1 VGAFTSV
8 SSSFGSTI
16 EGALQMLAVSTSRR
30 MVGECLRPRLPV
42 ALAVAMA
49 LVALS
54 ADAPSASAEAG
65 TAALTWGENFK
76 TQLGAGYKD
85 DWEAAPVSVLDL
97 TNITAVA
104 AAYNFNLAL
113 VSGGAVWAWGGN
125 DYGQLGDG
133 TREDA
138 VLPTQVINLGEAT
151 AVSAAGTHSLAL
163 LSNKTV
169 MAWGSNEYGEL
180 GNGELNPNE
189 RTNKKG
195 EKEKTMV
202 GSGTAEPK
210 LVPELTGVVAIA
222 SGGGSNYALLEDG
235 ALMAWGRNDVG
246 QLGIGEKGPEI
257 CKTSVGEI
265 RCSTKPRAVDLA
277 GLPEGV
283 KVVAVSAGVESAYA
297 LLSDHEARA
306 WGNNSSGELGDGS
319 TTDSLVPVEVL
330 DLEGDT
336 GNLTDV
342 NEVSGGSGFALALLE
357 GGRVAAW
364 GSNNHGQ
371 LGTPSS
377 EECGKGE
384 CATKPILD
392 GTLENTT
399 AVSAGEFGFGLAASA
414 TSVFSFGRNSPWGLL
429 GIGNPSS
436 PEECGTEGSAGH
448 EEPLWCSRV
457 PLTIK
462 GLGPVSRIGAG
473 EQSNIVVLRSGEG
486 PPPLLSLTPEVGALL
501 VTWTFDA
508 AEYRLRW
515 KPLSSKKFSKTV
527 KSKQVCGPEAPCSYH
542 ISGVSGPQEVVISSY
557 GSKGKFETKR
567 AIIGEPLTGANA
579 PSVIARPSI
588 KVTGSAR
595 VGGTLTENAARWTH
609 GPTTFSYQWLL
620 CSESGEECSAI
631 KKATKKTYVVVS
643 GDLHHELRVE
653 ETASNSTA
661 STTTTSGLIEIV
673 SEEEPEEP
681 PVSATG
687 K

>member
-1 VGAFTSV
+1 M
-8 SSSFGSTI
+8 
-16 EGALQMLAVSTSRR
+16 AL
-30 MVGECLRPRLPV
+30 V
-42 ALAVAMA
+42 ALAVA
-49 LVALS
+49 
-54 ADAPSASAEAG
+54 ASRAAAESG

-76 TQLGAGYKD
+76 SQLGAGYKD

-113 VSGGAVWAWGGN
+113 VSGGSVWAWGGN

-133 TREDA
+133 MREDA
-138 VLPTQVINLGEAT
+138 ELPTQVTNLGEAT

-163 LSNKTV
+163 LSNRTV

-189 RTNKKG
+189 RINKKG

-202 GSGTAEPK
+202 GSGTAEAK
-210 LVPELTGVVAIA
+210 LVPELTGVIAIA

-235 ALMAWGRNDVG
+235 ALMGWGKNDVG
-246 QLGIGEKGPEI
+246 ELGIGEKGPEI
-257 CKTSVGEI
+257 CKTSVGEV

-283 KVVAVSAGVESAYA
+283 KVIAVSAGVESAYA
-297 LLSDHEARA
+297 LLSSHEVRA

-319 TTDSLVPVEVL
+319 TTDSLAPVEVL
-330 DLEGDT
+330 NVIGKA
-336 GNLTDV
+336 GNLTGV
-342 NEVSGGSGFALALLE
+342 TEVSGGSGFALALLE
-357 GGRVAAW
+357 GGRVAGW
-364 GSNNHGQ
+364 GSNSHGQ
-371 LGTPSS
+371 LGTASA

-384 CATKPILD
+384 CSTKPTLNS
-392 GTLENTT
+392 TLENTT

-429 GIGNPSS
+429 GIGSPSS
-436 PEECGTEGSAGH
+436 PEECGTEGKAGH

-462 GLGPVSRIGAG
+462 ALGPVSRIGAG
-473 EQSNIVVLRSGEG
+473 EQSNIAVLRSGEG
-486 PPPLLSLTPEVGALL
+486 PPPLLSVMPEVGALE
-501 VTWTFDA
+501 VTWTFAA

-515 KPLSSKKFSKTV
+515 KPLATKNFSKTV
-527 KSKQVCGPEAPCSYH
+527 KFKESCSAQAPCSYR
-542 ISGVSGPQEVVISSY
+542 ISGVSSPQEIVISSY
-557 GSKGKFETKR
+557 NSAKKFETKR
-567 AIIGEPLTGANA
+567 LIIGEPLAGATA
-579 PSVIARPSI
+579 PAVIARPSI
-588 KVTGSAR
+588 KVTGLAR
-595 VGGTLTENAARWTH
+595 VGGTLAENSARWAH
-609 GPTTFSYQWLL
+609 GPTSFSYLWLR

-631 KKATKKTYVVVS
+631 KGAKKKTYLLAP
-643 GDLHHELRVE
+643 GDLRHELRVE

-661 STTTTSGLIEIV
+661 STTVTSGLIQIV

-681 PVSATG
+681 EANRSE
-687 K
+687 